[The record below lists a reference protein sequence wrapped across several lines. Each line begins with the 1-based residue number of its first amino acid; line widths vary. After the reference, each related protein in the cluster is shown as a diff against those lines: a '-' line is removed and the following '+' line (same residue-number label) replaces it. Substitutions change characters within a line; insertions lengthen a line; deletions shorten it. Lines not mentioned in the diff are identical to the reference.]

1 MISNVNFNR
10 WHELVQTLPDP
21 MGENHVGQYL
31 RLHRGDMAF
40 RVAYMN
46 HLRSIIGRPGR
57 SPAIPRNKLDV
68 PLVSDF
74 DCMDANPHEHVEAI
88 LRARKLWEEEKL

>member
-1 MISNVNFNR
+1 MIRQTNLNR
-10 WHELVQTLPDP
+10 WYELMKELPHRYVDCAS
-21 MGENHVGQYL
+21 QYL

-88 LRARKLWEEEKL
+88 LRARKLWEEEKP

>member
-1 MISNVNFNR
+1 MISKTNLNHWF
-10 WHELVQTLPDP
+10 ELMKELPDRD
-21 MGENHVGQYL
+21 VDCVSQYL

-57 SPAIPRNKLDV
+57 SPAIPRNKLGV

-74 DCMDANPHEHVEAI
+74 DCMDANSSEHVEAI
-88 LRARKLWEEEKL
+88 LRARKLWEEEKA

>member
-1 MISNVNFNR
+1 MNPR
-10 WHELVQTLPDP
+10 LLATLIAV
-21 MGENHVGQYL
+21 ESS
-31 RLHRGDMAF
+31 GDNLALGDHGRSLGPLQIT

-74 DCMDANPHEHVEAI
+74 DCMDANLHEHVEAI
-88 LRARKLWEEEKL
+88 LRARKLWQEEKP